1 MKRLTIAGFAD
12 GEIADLGQLNE
23 IFLTLP
29 IRKIIHREIAGPR
42 VCVGISRLQFD
53 ETVRTSGR

>member
-12 GEIADLGQLNE
+12 GEIADPYQLNG

-29 IRKIIHREIAGPR
+29 IEI
-42 VCVGISRLQFD
+42 
-53 ETVRTSGR
+53 SGRICSVFTFNFA